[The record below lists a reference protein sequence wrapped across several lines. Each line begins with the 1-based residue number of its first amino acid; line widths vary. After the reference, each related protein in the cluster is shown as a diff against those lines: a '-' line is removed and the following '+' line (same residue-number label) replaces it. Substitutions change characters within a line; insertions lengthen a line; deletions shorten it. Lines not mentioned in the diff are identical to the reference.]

1 MMLSGNLLIILVY
14 HSFFSS
20 HIRKML
26 IIASYVVTLLVDGVP
41 QKSCSDRREE
51 SIDCEV
57 L

>member
-1 MMLSGNLLIILVY
+1 MLSGNLLIILVY
-14 HSFFSS
+14 HSFFNS

>member
-1 MMLSGNLLIILVY
+1 MLSGNLLIILVY
-14 HSFFSS
+14 RSFFNS

-41 QKSCSDRREE
+41 QKSCSDRRAEP
-51 SIDCEV
+51 IDCEV